1 MPTTSIQALPY
12 PAAVGVTPDV
22 PFFMKTLAEAI
33 EKGLVMRFASAA
45 ERDAKLP
52 SGQRVAGMFAWVDA
66 DQMYY
71 VWSTK
76 GTPSWKVVW
85 LDTGWV
91 QLSPSPEIIFIRRVG
106 GTVNIV
112 ATGGKN
118 VPSLGRVPIGAF
130 NIVPAEHRPAHD
142 MIGICELR
150 WLTNGAGTLSVDAA
164 GTIWVWNPTPSAN
177 SSWYGSITYVV

>member
-1 MPTTSIQALPY
+1 MPTTLVQPLPY
-12 PAAVGVTPDV
+12 PAPGAVPDV
-22 PFFMKTLAEAI
+22 PADLKLLAEAI
-33 EKGLVMRFASAA
+33 EKGLVMRFASIA

-52 SGQRVAGMFAWVDA
+52 SGQRVSGMFAWVDA
-66 DQMYY
+66 TQAYY

-76 GTPSWKVVW
+76 GTPSWKVMW
-85 LDTGWV
+85 WDTGWI
-91 QLSPSPEIIFIRRVG
+91 QLSPAPEIIFMRRVG
-106 GTVNIV
+106 GTVTIV

-118 VPSLGRVPIGAF
+118 GPSLGRVPVGVY

-142 MIGICELR
+142 MIGALELR
-150 WLTNGAGTLSVDAA
+150 WLTNGAGTLSVDQA